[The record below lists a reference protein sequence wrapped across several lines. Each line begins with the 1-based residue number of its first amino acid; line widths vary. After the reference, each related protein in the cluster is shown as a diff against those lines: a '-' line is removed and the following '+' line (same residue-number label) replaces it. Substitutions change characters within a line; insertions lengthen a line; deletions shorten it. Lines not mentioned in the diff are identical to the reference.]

1 MNADIQTIAE
11 ATEFTERA
19 FGILQSAVR
28 IARDEQ
34 IRTLVRLRQRLNAI
48 FPNEEATIE
57 IALAKWAEYEVAAE
71 PYR

>member
-1 MNADIQTIAE
+1 MTTDVHAIVE

-48 FPNEEATIE
+48 FPGEEATIE
-57 IALAKWAEYEVAAE
+57 IALAKWAEYEVATE